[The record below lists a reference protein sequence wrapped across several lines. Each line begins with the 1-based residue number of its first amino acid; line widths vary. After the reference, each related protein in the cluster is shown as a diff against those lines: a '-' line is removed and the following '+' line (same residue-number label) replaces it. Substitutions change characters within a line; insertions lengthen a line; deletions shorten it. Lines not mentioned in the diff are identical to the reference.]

1 MRFPALRNAIDGIKP
16 NFIGDGKFSKW
27 FPIFDA
33 VENFVFSSK
42 TKTKNPIHVRDAVDI
57 QRVMVI
63 VWLSTFPA
71 MFFGMYNVGNIG
83 LDYIA
88 QAGLNQTND
97 WHHFLISFTG
107 YEQTFFNKIWFG
119 ASYFIPIYVVTFA
132 VGITWEIIFAVINW
146 NIVGSTIF
154 N

>member
-16 NFIGDGKFSKW
+16 NFIGDGKLAKW

-63 VWLSTFPA
+63 V
-71 MFFGMYNVGNIG
+71 
-83 LDYIA
+83 
-88 QAGLNQTND
+88 
-97 WHHFLISFTG
+97 
-107 YEQTFFNKIWFG
+107 
-119 ASYFIPIYVVTFA
+119 
-132 VGITWEIIFAVINW
+132 
-146 NIVGSTIF
+146 
-154 N
+154 